1 MKTIQPAMVYMKTR
15 LMNRYLVVFLGIQ
28 RTKMPVNRTALHR
41 FKTYLNTTNTKIYL
55 QEKIQVS
62 TGKGYRLSVDFEF

>member
-1 MKTIQPAMVYMKTR
+1 MSR
-15 LMNRYLVVFLGIQ
+15 FLVEFYGD
-28 RTKMPVNRTALHR
+28 TADKKAFNRTALHR
-41 FKTYLNTTNTKIYL
+41 FKNIFKYNQCSTQNYL